1 MILGASIF
9 TLDLILRLQR
19 FLSTAPP
26 TFLLAITAKPG
37 LFSVFSL
44 ITNIKNRFENDC
56 PSFRIAVIS
65 NEFRR
70 TASLSEE
77 AIAAVI
83 SPILTS
89 ELALRGYSR
98 FLQVRGDHGDD
109 GASRPLVHQM

>member
-1 MILGASIF
+1 M
-9 TLDLILRLQR
+9 
-19 FLSTAPP
+19 
-26 TFLLAITAKPG
+26 
-37 LFSVFSL
+37 
-44 ITNIKNRFENDC
+44 TNTKNRFENDC

-65 NEFRR
+65 NEFRK

-98 FLQVRGDHGDD
+98 FLQVHGDPPGD
-109 GASRPLVHQM
+109 GGASKPLVHQM